1 MVQGRRPNLRR
12 HGEIIRLREQGWTL
26 QAIAN
31 RFGVTRQAINSLLKG
46 SRRGSAHCTFC
57 GSIILT
63 SEGTAKLRGVACLAC
78 LAGKPHLPFAKVLFS
93 LRIAAA
99 LSQREL
105 AKQAGCARVTIS
117 TLERSARHPHSHT
130 RERLLSCLRLA
141 LNKQQRFKG
150 ADGSEWVA

>member
-1 MVQGRRPNLRR
+1 V
-12 HGEIIRLREQGWTL
+12 IIGLRERGWTL
-26 QAIAN
+26 QAIAD

-57 GSIILT
+57 GSVILS
-63 SEGTAKLRGVACLAC
+63 SEGTGKLRGVACLAC

-99 LSQREL
+99 LSQGEL

-117 TLERSARHPHSHT
+117 ILERNERHPHRQT
-130 RERLLSCLRLA
+130 RERLLGCLRLA
-141 LNKQQRFKG
+141 LSKHQRFQG